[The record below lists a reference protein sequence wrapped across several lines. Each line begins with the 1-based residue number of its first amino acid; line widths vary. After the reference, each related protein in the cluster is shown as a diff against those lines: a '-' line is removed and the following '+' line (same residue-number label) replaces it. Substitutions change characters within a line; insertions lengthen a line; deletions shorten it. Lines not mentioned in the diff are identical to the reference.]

1 MKENSLVVKG
11 EMKVAVPAEFAYS
24 YLEDERNRT
33 DWDTM
38 MMCVGN
44 FSVF

>member
-11 EMKVAVPAEFAYS
+11 EMNVAVPAEFAYN
-24 YLEDERNRT
+24 YLEDEKNRT

-38 MMCVGN
+38 MM
-44 FSVF
+44 